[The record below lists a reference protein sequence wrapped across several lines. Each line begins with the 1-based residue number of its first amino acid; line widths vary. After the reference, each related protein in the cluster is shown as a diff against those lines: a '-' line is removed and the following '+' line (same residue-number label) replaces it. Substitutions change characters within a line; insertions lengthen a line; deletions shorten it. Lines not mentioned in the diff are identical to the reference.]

1 MVEIIL
7 FILFF
12 LLSIITA
19 DFVFLILPLL
29 ITMYVL
35 TYSDGGII
43 LAGLLG
49 LIIDILSPGSLGIFF
64 FLFIVVALVLRILL
78 NKYVQV
84 SVFQRF

>member
-12 LLSIITA
+12 LLLIITA

-49 LIIDILSPGSLGIFF
+49 LIIDILSPGPLGIFF

>member
-49 LIIDILSPGSLGIFF
+49 LIIDILSPGPLGIFF
-64 FLFIVVALVLRILL
+64 ILFIVVALVLRILL